1 MNTTIAH
8 NSAPETSPGQFP
20 ARMRLLWVTE
30 SVASGR
36 WLETTLA
43 EESSCT
49 WELIPAHSHARG
61 LALLRSEHI
70 DAVLVQHQA
79 GVLDGVEFASAC
91 RGGGFEEP
99 LLVLGGES
107 PLRVPAAA
115 CDAGADAY
123 VALEFAG
130 LRSLLWT
137 LSHAWQRYQMQR
149 EIHRLRQNEQ
159 QRVQWERAEAE
170 RMLAE
175 QRNLLETLDARDAG
189 GHHPSL
195 AAYASA
201 ELECEE
207 ELPLSSA
214 TLLKPI
220 RKGQGGIAK
229 QQAPAFS
236 AGTKRQAAVQQEE
249 REPLPSAA
257 LQQQYR
263 DLLRTTVIMGSG
275 KLQSELRE
283 LANEL
288 IAARISARQT
298 MLLHLQVVEE
308 LVRGLGQR
316 SARHLLTRADLLILE
331 LTIALAD
338 GYRG

>member
-1 MNTTIAH
+1 MFPMLSPANTPA
-8 NSAPETSPGQFP
+8 APYAALP
-20 ARMRLLWVTE
+20 ARMRLLWVTD
-30 SVASGR
+30 SSASGR
-36 WLETTLA
+36 WLAATLD
-43 EESSCT
+43 EESPC
-49 WELIPAHSHARG
+49 ELELLQAHSYAAG
-61 LALLRSEHI
+61 LSHLRNEHI

-79 GVLDGVEFASAC
+79 GVLDGVEFAAAC

-99 LLVLGGES
+99 LLVLGSES
-107 PLRVPAAA
+107 PLELEAAA
-115 CDAGADAY
+115 CEAGADAY
-123 VALEFAG
+123 VALELTG
-130 LRSLLWT
+130 IRSLLWT
-137 LSHAWQRYQMQR
+137 LSRACERHRLQR
-149 EIHRLRQNEQ
+149 EVQRLRQNEQ

-189 GHHPSL
+189 GNHPSL

-201 ELECEE
+201 ELEGDHETV
-207 ELPLSSA
+207 PSPA
-214 TLLKPI
+214 NLLKPI
-220 RKGQGGIAK
+220 RRGLAKTQAGGPSALSK
-229 QQAPAFS
+229 SQAMLRPAD
-236 AGTKRQAAVQQEE
+236 V
-249 REPLPSAA
+249 EPLPSAA

>member
-1 MNTTIAH
+1 M
-8 NSAPETSPGQFP
+8 SVSLTSTPQEFQPGEFP

-30 SVASGR
+30 SAASGR
-36 WLETTLA
+36 WLGETLKD
-43 EESSCT
+43 ESACV
-49 WELIPAHSHARG
+49 WELVAAHSHAAG
-61 LALLRSEHI
+61 LALLRNEHI

-79 GVLDGVEFASAC
+79 GVLDGVEFAAAC

-99 LLVLGGES
+99 LLVLGSES
-107 PLRVPAAA
+107 PLELEAAA

-123 VALEFAG
+123 VALELTG
-130 LRSLLWT
+130 LRSLLGT
-137 LSHAWQRYQMQR
+137 LSRACERYRLQR
-149 EIHRLRQNEQ
+149 EVRRLRQNEQ

-189 GHHPSL
+189 GKHPSL

-201 ELECEE
+201 ELGDAPAWEGKSLAEPHASRHRQGSPPPPAK
-207 ELPLSSA
+207 PLSPA
-214 TLLKPI
+214 AK
-220 RKGQGGIAK
+220 RIAD
-229 QQAPAFS
+229 S
-236 AGTKRQAAVQQEE
+236 
-249 REPLPSAA
+249 EPLPSAA

-275 KLQSELRE
+275 KLQNELRE
-283 LANEL
+283 LAREL
-288 IAARISARQT
+288 ITARISARQT

>member
-1 MNTTIAH
+1 MSPLAATAQ
-8 NSAPETSPGQFP
+8 ETSPGQFP
-20 ARMRLLWVTE
+20 ARMRLLWVTD
-30 SVASGR
+30 SAASGR
-36 WLETTLA
+36 WLATTLA
-43 EESSCT
+43 DDHSCA
-49 WELIPAHSHARG
+49 WELVAAHSHATG

-70 DAVLVQHQA
+70 DAVLVQHEA
-79 GVLDGVEFASAC
+79 GVLDGVDFAAAC

-99 LLVLGGES
+99 LLVLGNES
-107 PLRVPAAA
+107 PLELEAAA
-115 CDAGADAY
+115 SDAGADAY
-123 VALEFAG
+123 VALELTG

-137 LSHAWQRYQMQR
+137 LSRAYERCQMQR
-149 EIHRLRQNEQ
+149 EIHRLRQTEQ

-189 GHHPSL
+189 GNHPSL

-201 ELECEE
+201 ELESEHGID
-207 ELPLSSA
+207 PSVASV
-214 TLLKPI
+214 LKPI
-220 RKGQGGIAK
+220 RRGQGGIAK
-229 QQAPAFS
+229 PQARGLSNVAPSQQ
-236 AGTKRQAAVQQEE
+236 E

>member
-1 MNTTIAH
+1 M
-8 NSAPETSPGQFP
+8 SQLSPAPQEFQLGSFP
-20 ARMRLLWVTE
+20 ARMRLLWVTD
-30 SVASGR
+30 SAASGQ
-36 WLETTLA
+36 WLATTLA
-43 EESSCT
+43 DEPSCA
-49 WELIPAHSHARG
+49 WELVAAQSHAEG

-79 GVLDGVEFASAC
+79 GLLDGVEFAAAC

-99 LLVLGGES
+99 LLVLGSES
-107 PLRVPAAA
+107 PLELEAVA

-123 VALEFAG
+123 VALELTG

-137 LSHAWQRYQMQR
+137 LSRACERYRLQR
-149 EIHRLRQNEQ
+149 EIRRLRQNEQ

-189 GHHPSL
+189 GKHPSL

-201 ELECEE
+201 ELESEH
-207 ELPLSSA
+207 ELPPSAESARTQARGLLSVTQREA
-214 TLLKPI
+214 A
-220 RKGQGGIAK
+220 Q
-229 QQAPAFS
+229 
-236 AGTKRQAAVQQEE
+236 RQLECD
-249 REPLPSAA
+249 PLPSAA

-288 IAARISARQT
+288 IAARISARGT

>member
-1 MNTTIAH
+1 MSQLSPA
-8 NSAPETSPGQFP
+8 SPEFQLGEFP
-20 ARMRLLWVTE
+20 ARMRLLWVTD
-30 SVASGR
+30 SAASGQ
-36 WLETTLA
+36 WLATTLA
-43 EESSCT
+43 DEPSCA
-49 WELIPAHSHARG
+49 WELVAAHSHAAG

-79 GVLDGVEFASAC
+79 GDLDGVEFAAAC

-99 LLVLGGES
+99 LLVLGSES
-107 PLRVPAAA
+107 PLELEAVA

-123 VALEFAG
+123 VALELTG

-137 LSHAWQRYQMQR
+137 LSRACERYRLQR
-149 EIHRLRQNEQ
+149 EIRRLRQNEQ

-189 GHHPSL
+189 GKHPSL

-201 ELECEE
+201 ELECDNE
-207 ELPLSSA
+207 PATSAA

-220 RKGQGGIAK
+220 RRSKTIAMTQAGGLSSFT
-229 QQAPAFS
+229 Q
-236 AGTKRQAAVQQEE
+236 RREE
-249 REPLPSAA
+249 TDPLPSAA

>member
-1 MNTTIAH
+1 MNTTLTNA
-8 NSAPETSPGQFP
+8 NTQEFQLGVFP
-20 ARMRLLWVTE
+20 ARMRLLWVTDCA
-30 SVASGR
+30 ASGE
-36 WLETTLA
+36 WLAKTLA
-43 EESSCT
+43 EESSCA
-49 WELIPAHSHARG
+49 WELVAAHSQAEG
-61 LALLRSEHI
+61 LALLRQEHI

-79 GVLDGVEFASAC
+79 GDLDGVEFAAAC

-107 PLRVPAAA
+107 PLELEAAA

-123 VALEFAG
+123 VALELTG

-137 LSHAWQRYQMQR
+137 LSRACERYRLQR
-149 EIHRLRQNEQ
+149 EVRRLRQNEQ

-175 QRNLLETLDARDAG
+175 QRNLLETIDARDAG
-189 GHHPSL
+189 GKHPSL

-201 ELECEE
+201 ELEVSNSWEDE
-207 ELPLSSA
+207 TTTEPRTRHGRLQRGALTKADVAPRPL
-214 TLLKPI
+214 
-220 RKGQGGIAK
+220 
-229 QQAPAFS
+229 
-236 AGTKRQAAVQQEE
+236 EHD
-249 REPLPSAA
+249 PLPSAA

-283 LANEL
+283 LAAEL

-338 GYRG
+338 GYRA

>member
-1 MNTTIAH
+1 MSQLTH
-8 NSAPETSPGQFP
+8 APQETAPGQFP
-20 ARMRLLWVTE
+20 ARMRVLWVTDCA
-30 SVASGR
+30 ASGR
-36 WLETTLA
+36 WLATTLA
-43 EESSCT
+43 DESSCE
-49 WELIPAHSHARG
+49 WELRAAHNHAAG

-79 GVLDGVEFASAC
+79 GVLDGVEFAAAC
-91 RGGGFEEP
+91 RGGGYEEP

-107 PLRVPAAA
+107 PLELEAAA

-130 LRSLLWT
+130 LRSLVWT
-137 LSHAWQRYQMQR
+137 LSRAWERFQLQR
-149 EIHRLRQNEQ
+149 EIRRLRQNEQ
-159 QRVQWERAEAE
+159 QRTQWERAEAE

-201 ELECEE
+201 ELENDEGID
-207 ELPLSSA
+207 PSVA
-214 TLLKPI
+214 TVLKPM
-220 RKGQGGIAK
+220 RRGPTTNAMPSARGQARVTPPP
-229 QQAPAFS
+229 QQA
-236 AGTKRQAAVQQEE
+236 E

-283 LANEL
+283 LATEL
-288 IAARISARQT
+288 ITARISARQT

>member
-1 MNTTIAH
+1 
-8 NSAPETSPGQFP
+8 
-20 ARMRLLWVTE
+20 MRVLWVTD
-30 SVASGR
+30 SAASGR
-36 WLETTLA
+36 WLAATLA
-43 EESSCT
+43 DESSCE
-49 WELIPAHSHARG
+49 WELVAAHSHARG

-79 GVLDGVEFASAC
+79 GVLDGVEFAAAC
-91 RGGGFEEP
+91 RGGGFEAP

-107 PLRVPAAA
+107 PLELEAAA

-123 VALEFAG
+123 VALELAG
-130 LRSLLWT
+130 LRSLVWT
-137 LSHAWQRYQMQR
+137 LTRAWDRHQMQR
-149 EIHRLRQNEQ
+149 EIRRLRQNEH
-159 QRVQWERAEAE
+159 QRTQWERAEAE

-189 GHHPSL
+189 GNHPSL

-201 ELECEE
+201 ELENEE
-207 ELPLSSA
+207 EISLSAA

-220 RKGQGGIAK
+220 RRGKTIAM
-229 QQAPAFS
+229 
-236 AGTKRQAAVQQEE
+236 TQAAGRSSQTRSTQAAQD
-249 REPLPSAA
+249 PLPSAA
-257 LQQQYR
+257 IQQQYR